1 MIFTWWYSTRVSSLV
16 VVNASTKIAKTIHQI
31 SFCIPMIS
39 LLYPPWFPSS
49 SCWNLL
55 VGYYSCYLNRPIF
68 SISTKFSQFAMFNSP
83 IFGEFPQV
91 LASPWW
97 SPQIRFAQRHHLGDI
112 APGSWL
118 TSGDV
123 RPASLGRCA
132 GLWPGEFMFFW
143 RSKLYIITKRRAF
156 IYTYT
161 YYIYWIYYIKY
172 KLYYI
177 YELYFKYCI
186 YYLYYYIYIEYI
198 ILNINY
204 IINVIFII
212 YTIYYIYNI
221 KFKILNIYY
230 IIYIYIILH
239 IIYYII
245 YIIYIFIIYIEYII
259 LYI

>member
-1 MIFTWWYSTRVSSLV
+1 MNPSSFSFLNAFERKGLSSAWGSPSISLWSKFPFVELPVDIFHGEPSEPPDPISPWNPSPIIQQIWWWMRINTSNPMIFTWWYSTRVSSLV

-68 SISTKFSQFAMFNSP
+68 SISTKFSLFATFNSP

-132 GLWPGEFMFFW
+132 GLWPGEFMFFGEV
-143 RSKLYIITKRRAF
+143 SYI
-156 IYTYT
+156 
-161 YYIYWIYYIKY
+161 
-172 KLYYI
+172 
-177 YELYFKYCI
+177 
-186 YYLYYYIYIEYI
+186 
-198 ILNINY
+198 
-204 IINVIFII
+204 
-212 YTIYYIYNI
+212 
-221 KFKILNIYY
+221 
-230 IIYIYIILH
+230 
-239 IIYYII
+239 
-245 YIIYIFIIYIEYII
+245 
-259 LYI
+259 

>member
-1 MIFTWWYSTRVSSLV
+1 MRINSSNIMIFTWWYSTRVSSLV

-39 LLYPPWFPSS
+39 LLYPQWFPSS

-55 VGYYSCYLNRPIF
+55 VGYYSCCLNRPIF

-83 IFGEFPQV
+83 FFGEFPQV

-132 GLWPGEFMFFW
+132 ELWPGEFMFFW
-143 RSKLYIITKRRAF
+143 HIYLSKRCKLYIITKRVCV
-156 IYTYT
+156 
-161 YYIYWIYYIKY
+161 Y
-172 KLYYI
+172 K
-177 YELYFKYCI
+177 
-186 YYLYYYIYIEYI
+186 YIYIHI
-198 ILNINY
+198 HIS
-204 IINVIFII
+204 
-212 YTIYYIYNI
+212 YIYM
-221 KFKILNIYY
+221 
-230 IIYIYIILH
+230 
-239 IIYYII
+239 
-245 YIIYIFIIYIEYII
+245 
-259 LYI
+259 